1 MVHTD
6 KTKQYLDK
14 IPYVYIYIQVEM
26 KHMQVKESI
35 DLGKAPKITNWSK
48 ETVNIV
54 SKY

>member
-14 IPYVYIYIQVEM
+14 IPYVYIYIYIQVEM

-35 DLGKAPKITNWSK
+35 DLGKAPKIMN
-48 ETVNIV
+48 
-54 SKY
+54 